1 MCIRSGGVWVHIS
14 VRSFCL
20 LNSAQ
25 GPRHSTDSTLKP
37 INADKKLLQM
47 CIRSGGVCVHI
58 CVCFYC
64 LFFFFFFGVVCE
76 FNISL
81 RALCLCIFC
90 AKLYTVT
97 LCKYVE
103 LKHDSENMQN
113 WNWKENKLNLS
124 TYSLRSSLAWTSFD
138 SRLRY
143 TSRSR
148 STLLLSM
155 FNAAQSWHI
164 QMKYTL
170 LFQGEEE
177 GKRDTKFSEIYMW
190 NS

>member
-1 MCIRSGGVWVHIS
+1 MCIRSEG
-14 VRSFCL
+14 
-20 LNSAQ
+20 
-25 GPRHSTDSTLKP
+25 
-37 INADKKLLQM
+37 M
-47 CIRSGGVCVHI
+47 CAHPCT
-58 CVCFYC
+58 
-64 LFFFFFFGVVCE
+64 FFVFFFFSPFFFFGVVCE

-97 LCKYVE
+97 LCRYVE
-103 LKHDSENMQN
+103 LNHDSENKQN

-155 FNAAQSWHI
+155 FNAAQSWYI
-164 QMKYTL
+164 KMKHSSISGRNEIWNLARFIYETHKHVEQL
-170 LFQGEEE
+170 WSPLWFRHVVVV
-177 GKRDTKFSEIYMW
+177 RDP
-190 NS
+190 